1 MRLRELGRCSALALG
16 VGLVGLVSASSAGAA
31 TQIGE
36 TFVPSAHCDTGFTN
50 VQATSPG
57 GRYTVPSNGVI
68 TSWSY
73 QSSPTATQVNFKV
86 LRSAG
91 GSSFTVVG
99 ESGVLLTVPNQLLTQ
114 QIRIPVNAGDVLG
127 VFTNN
132 ALCGRVAVGMGY
144 QGFYR
149 PSDQALGTTNTYSG
163 PAQYQLDVAGTLEPD
178 CDNDGFGDESQ
189 DQNLVACPPGPSST
203 ITSGPADKV
212 KSKKNRSTATFT
224 FVADEPGATLDCTLD
239 GKQQFEPCVSPVTV
253 TVKKGEHTFSVQA
266 TDAGGNQG
274 PAATDT
280 WKVKRKKKK

>member
-1 MRLRELGRCSALALG
+1 M
-16 VGLVGLVSASSAGAA
+16 
-31 TQIGE
+31 
-36 TFVPSAHCDTGFTN
+36 
-50 VQATSPG
+50 
-57 GRYTVPSNGVI
+57 I

-132 ALCGRVAVGMGY
+132 ALCGHVAVGMGY

-149 PSDQALGTTNTYSG
+149 PSDQALGTAADPYSG
-163 PAQYQLDVAGTLEPD
+163 PAQYQLDVAATLEPD
-178 CDNDGFGDESQ
+178 CDNDGFGDESRIRTWWRAHQ
-189 DQNLVACPPGPSST
+189 GPSST

-212 KSKKNRSTATFT
+212 KSKKKIDRRRPSRSSPTSRARRSTARST
-224 FVADEPGATLDCTLD
+224 ANSNSSRA
-239 GKQQFEPCVSPVTV
+239 S
-253 TVKKGEHTFSVQA
+253 H
-266 TDAGGNQG
+266 
-274 PAATDT
+274 
-280 WKVKRKKKK
+280 R